1 MSVNEAVERMRLR
14 NVDAAEAARG
24 ELSCVQTSD
33 QRNPADT
40 LRERATQDA
49 AHHAKHAAHDMKWIK
64 SEMDTD
70 DSSTDSC
77 DDYSSTDTC
86 DEGEDG
92 APLDDDITTNSVRE
106 HTHQGTTD
114 VTQTGAEK
122 MTVGQ
127 NCDKARFDSLED
139 AEER

>member
-40 LRERATQDA
+40 LHERATQDVA
-49 AHHAKHAAHDMKWIK
+49 RHAHDMKWIK
-64 SEMDTD
+64 SEMDTGD
-70 DSSTDSC
+70 
-77 DDYSSTDTC
+77 SSTDTC
-86 DEGEDG
+86 DEGEDR
-92 APLDDDITTNSVRE
+92 APLDVDITTNSVRE
-106 HTHQGTTD
+106 HTRQGTTD

-139 AEER
+139 AEEW